1 MGRNS
6 VDATKVLRICAVRAI
21 RSALVAR
28 LPLLVGLCRLDLLL
42 ADVLVLPVFAF
53 VLLAWPVLLL
63 AVLAPLDVGRLLL
76 EVVCF
81 AAGFWS
87 SEDWPA
93 IGNTIRKASTA
104 AMHRIAG
111 ETRRWWRKKAL
122 MSPLYLYLCQLD
134 AREPLAL
141 PLRPEHR
148 CQLLPP

>member
-63 AVLAPLDVGRLLL
+63 AVLAPLDVGPLLL
-76 EVVCF
+76 EDVCF

-87 SEDWPA
+87 SDDWPA
-93 IGNTIRKASTA
+93 IGNPTIRKASTA
-104 AMHRIAG
+104 ATHRIVG
-111 ETRRWWRKKAL
+111 DTRR
-122 MSPLYLYLCQLD
+122 
-134 AREPLAL
+134 
-141 PLRPEHR
+141 
-148 CQLLPP
+148 